1 MYAHDDWTD
10 ILHFRPDHNHGR
22 NGCLHFF
29 VKKKT
34 IEHYYTPVDHI
45 FGQTP
50 VVHHEEKVEKKERE
64 EGEGDD
70 KDKNSKKGKNSS
82 MQIRRNR

>member
-1 MYAHDDWTD
+1 MLMMTGLIFSISALIIITVGMAAY
-10 ILHFRPDHNHGR
+10 N
-22 NGCLHFF
+22 FF

-64 EGEGDD
+64 EEEGDD

-82 MQIRRNR
+82 AQICRNR